1 MALNTQKHNLERAVF
16 LRTFSRDENKVQA
29 EFFSN
34 ILHLKH
40 WITLDLTKPQFF
52 DIDQDE
58 IKYLT
63 KLLICTFKRF
73 EIALH
78 QIELLIVD
86 LADKFENPQQNT
98 HLHNS
103 LSALRQL
110 SLDDY
115 KGYGHFDFL
124 YKNKVIIFQPPQEKL
139 QRKG

>member
-1 MALNTQKHNLERAVF
+1 MAVNIQKHNLERAVF
-16 LRTFSRDENKVQA
+16 LKTFSRDENKIQA
-29 EFFSN
+29 ELFSN
-34 ILHLKH
+34 ILHITH
-40 WITLDLTKPQFF
+40 WITLDITDSQFIN
-52 DIDQDE
+52 IDLDE

-63 KLLICTFKRF
+63 KILICTFKRF
-73 EIALH
+73 EMALH

-86 LADKFENPQQNT
+86 IADKFENPQQNT
-98 HLHNS
+98 HLQNS

-115 KGYGHFDFL
+115 EGYKHVDSL